1 MKRQRAAPYSNRPFK
16 KPRKSSQKSLG
27 IRTNRAVIQPERKY
41 FDAELNNT
49 VIPTS
54 TSTWAGAELDPTT
67 LNTLF
72 APVRGDDIADRTGR
86 KVQVLSIK
94 IRGFVNVVAQTNA
107 TDADNAFVGRLVL
120 VQDKQSNAAQLNAE
134 DVIQSGAGTVA
145 TMMFQSSAFFGRFNV
160 LKDKVFKFQSPTLTY
175 DGTNI
180 EQSGL
185 IMPFKINHKF
195 TKPVTVSFNTGNA
208 GTIADCVDN
217 SFHLIGLT
225 NNATLANTVNYK
237 VRTAFI
243 DV

>member
-1 MKRQRAAPYSNRPFK
+1 MKRAKPNGGSNPRPKKKARTSLAIKTQRGA
-16 KPRKSSQKSLG
+16 
-27 IRTNRAVIQPERKY
+27 IQPERKY
-41 FDAELNNT
+41 FDAELNST

-54 TSTWAGAELDPTT
+54 TSTWAGAELDPAGQGS
-67 LNTLF
+67 LF
-72 APVRGDDIADRTGR
+72 NPSRGDDIGDRTGR

-94 IRGFVNVVAQTNA
+94 IRGFINVVAQTNQ

-120 VQDKQSNAAQLNAE
+120 VQDKQTNATQLNAE
-134 DVIQSGAGTVA
+134 DVIQSGAGSVA

-185 IMPFKINHKF
+185 IMPFKMNHKF
-195 TKPVTVSFNTGNA
+195 VKPVVVNYNATNGGTV
-208 GTIADCVDN
+208 ADCVDN

-225 NNATLANTVNYK
+225 NNATLANTINYK